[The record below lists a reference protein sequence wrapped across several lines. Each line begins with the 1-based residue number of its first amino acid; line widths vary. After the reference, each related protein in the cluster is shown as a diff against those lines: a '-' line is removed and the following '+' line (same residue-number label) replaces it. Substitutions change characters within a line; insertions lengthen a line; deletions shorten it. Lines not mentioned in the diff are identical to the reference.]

1 MPFSYHGGNSVEPI
15 TTRADHQPRHHEGV
29 PAIAVTLTA
38 PPTTPPSTD
47 PDAAIRRR
55 RAALRLALRLYAREM
70 RRRPLLTLWAL
81 LLPALGNIC
90 LNYLPPLAVAAVVGR
105 LIAGEDLTA
114 GLVAPY
120 VVAFAAAMLA
130 GQVCWRA
137 GIHCLN
143 RADAYG
149 MEQLY
154 IDGMDELLAKD
165 AAFFHENF
173 AGSLTKRVLTFAS
186 QYEDFVDT
194 LAFRIVANLLPL
206 AFASVVLW
214 QFDPLLVL
222 VMLGM
227 IMVSALAVAPLIHR
241 RQAMVDA
248 REASWTRLSGHVADT
263 LSNMDAVRA
272 YASERREAAE
282 HERRVREHRRLTL
295 ISWDYNNL
303 RIDTIVGPLSIVT
316 NVVGLLLALAVA
328 NRGGGPGAAA
338 VIVTFAYLAQ
348 ATSVLFDFN
357 QIWRQL
363 ERSVTEAAQFA
374 ELLLDAP
381 TVLDPDAP
389 DARPTGSADVV
400 LERVRFTHAGQAAP
414 LFDGLDLHIADG
426 ERVGLVGRSGG
437 GKTSIIRL
445 LLRLMDVD
453 GGRILVGGRDITR
466 LTQADLR
473 SLIAYVPQD
482 PVMFHRTLGENI
494 AFGRPDA
501 TDAQIRAAAEAAHVL
516 EFADAL
522 PQGFDTLVGE
532 RGVKLSGGQRQR
544 VAIARAVLRDAPVLL
559 LDEATSALDS
569 ESEAHIQDALWRMM
583 EGRTAIVV
591 AHRLST
597 VAGMDRLVVLDR
609 GRVSEEGS
617 HVELL
622 ARGGGYAQLWQ
633 RQSGGF
639 LGA

>member
-1 MPFSYHGGNSVEPI
+1 MVGPTPRGSLPGLES
-15 TTRADHQPRHHEGV
+15 TTV
-29 PAIAVTLTA
+29 VTDTA
-38 PPTTPPSTD
+38 PRVVAAPTVTPE
-47 PDAAIRRR
+47 RR
-55 RAALRLALRLYAREM
+55 RAALRLALRRYAGEL
-70 RRRPLLTLWAL
+70 RRRPALAAGAL
-81 LLPALGNIC
+81 LLPAVGNIFI
-90 LNYLPPLAVAAVVGR
+90 NYLPPLAVAGLVGR
-105 LIAGEDLTA
+105 LAAGEPMSAMTIAPFVLGFA
-114 GLVAPY
+114 GALLGGEV
-120 VVAFAAAMLA
+120 L
-130 GQVCWRA
+130 WRA

-165 AAFFHENF
+165 TAFFHENF
-173 AGSLTKRVLTFAS
+173 AGSLTKRVLSYAAQF
-186 QYEDFVDT
+186 EDFVDT

-214 QFDPLLVL
+214 RIDPLLVL
-222 VMLGM
+222 VLLGM
-227 IMVSALAVAPLIHR
+227 ITATGFAVAPLIRR
-241 RQAMVDA
+241 RQALVDA
-248 REASWTRLSGHVADT
+248 REASWNRLSGHVADT
-263 LSNMDAVRA
+263 LTNMDAVRA

-282 HERRVREHRRLTL
+282 HARRVREHRRLTL
-295 ISWDYNNL
+295 ASWDYNNL
-303 RIDTIVGPLSIVT
+303 RIDTAIAPLSVAT

-328 NRGGGPGAAA
+328 TRAGGPGPAA
-338 VIVTFAYLAQ
+338 VVVTFAYVVQSTGL
-348 ATSVLFDFN
+348 LFDFN

-374 ELLLDAP
+374 ELLLDPP

-389 DARPTGSADVV
+389 EPRPTGPADVR
-400 LERVRFTHAGQAAP
+400 LDRVRFTHPGQHAP
-414 LFDGLDLHIADG
+414 LFDGLSLHVADG

-453 GGRILVGGRDITR
+453 GGRILIGGRDVSR

-482 PVMFHRTLGENI
+482 PVMFHRTLRENI
-494 AFGRPDA
+494 AFGRPGA
-501 TDAQIRAAAEAAHVL
+501 TDAQVRAAAEAAHVL
-516 EFADAL
+516 EFVEGL

-569 ESEAHIQDALWRMM
+569 ESEAHIQDALWSMM
-583 EGRTAIVV
+583 QGRTAIAV

-609 GRVSEEGS
+609 GRVVEEGS

-639 LGA
+639 LGG

>member
-1 MPFSYHGGNSVEPI
+1 MTV
-15 TTRADHQPRHHEGV
+15 DHRPVRRRV
-29 PAIAVTLTA
+29 
-38 PPTTPPSTD
+38 
-47 PDAAIRRR
+47 RR
-55 RAALRLALRLYAREM
+55 RAARRAR
-70 RRRPLLTLWAL
+70 
-81 LLPALGNIC
+81 C
-90 LNYLPPLAVAAVVGR
+90 
-105 LIAGEDLTA
+105 AG
-114 GLVAPY
+114 AP
-120 VVAFAAAMLA
+120 
-130 GQVCWRA
+130 

-143 RADAYG
+143 RTDAYG

-154 IDGMDELLAKD
+154 VDGMDELLAKD

-173 AGSLTKRVLTFAS
+173 AGSLTKRVLSFAS
-186 QYEDFVDT
+186 QFEDFVDT
-194 LAFRIVANLLPL
+194 LAFQIVANLLPL

-222 VMLGM
+222 VLLGM
-227 IMVSALAVAPLIHR
+227 VTAERARGRAADPPPAGAGR
-241 RQAMVDA
+241 RPGGVVGA
-248 REASWTRLSGHVADT
+248 
-263 LSNMDAVRA
+263 AVRP
-272 YASERREAAE
+272 RRGHAEQHGRRARLRLGAA
-282 HERRVREHRRLTL
+282 RGGRARAARPRAPQADADL
-295 ISWDYNNL
+295 
-303 RIDTIVGPLSIVT
+303 
-316 NVVGLLLALAVA
+316 VGLQQPAHRHARRPDVDRHQRRRA
-328 NRGGGPGAAA
+328 PARRSRWRPARAAPGVAA

-348 ATSVLFDFN
+348 ATNVLFEFN

-363 ERSVTEAAQFA
+363 ERSVTEAAQFT
-374 ELLLDAP
+374 ELLLDPP

-389 DARPTGSADVV
+389 EERPTGPADVR
-400 LERVRFTHAGQAAP
+400 LERVRFTHAGQGTP

-437 GKTSIIRL
+437 GKTSIVRL

-482 PVMFHRTLGENI
+482 PVMFHRTLRENI
-494 AFGRPDA
+494 AFGRPGA

-516 EFADAL
+516 EFVDGL

-569 ESEAHIQDALWRMM
+569 ESEAHIQDALWSMM
-583 EGRTAIVV
+583 QGRTAIAV

-597 VAGMDRLVVLDR
+597 VAGMDRLIVLDR
-609 GRVSEEGS
+609 GRVVEEG
-617 HVELL
+617 
-622 ARGGGYAQLWQ
+622 
-633 RQSGGF
+633 
-639 LGA
+639 